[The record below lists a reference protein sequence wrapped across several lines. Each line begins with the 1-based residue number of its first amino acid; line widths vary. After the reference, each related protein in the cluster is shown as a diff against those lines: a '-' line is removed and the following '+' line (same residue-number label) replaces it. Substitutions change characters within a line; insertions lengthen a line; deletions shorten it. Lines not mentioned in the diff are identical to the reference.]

1 MSKNSQPRTDLPKL
15 PDGSVDLLDEDR
27 PIAGQKFV
35 CLSFISPENVL
46 KQKNHFL
53 FQEFLAYFDFTK
65 SMSKFEQFIAF
76 MSYKHNMDL
85 ETMMKDFQEFVKSE
99 ATELKNTDIASEYK
113 GFLEQHEERLTQEF
127 QEKYTFQT
135 NTRGLKIRG
144 VFPSQ
149 KEAELRS
156 KMLREADPHHD
167 VYVGQV
173 GVWMPWEPDAYRTGR
188 VDYLQKELNDLMN
201 EKIKNEQDAKQHFDE
216 RLKESRR
223 KAIEENIRKAREND
237 NKLTQTLD
245 EQGNLVGVKELNT
258 VERTL
263 GENEIVTTE
272 QVRNELF
279 EGDNIRTKEG
289 DRLKEEEDKKRE
301 EEEKKKRE

>member
-1 MSKNSQPRTDLPKL
+1 MSNSSLPKL

-65 SMSKFEQFIAF
+65 SMSKFEQFLAF
-76 MSYKHNMDL
+76 MAYKNNMNL
-85 ETMMKDFQEFVKSE
+85 EEMMKDFQDFVKSE
-99 ATELKNTDIASEYK
+99 TTELKKTDIASEYK

-156 KMLREADPHHD
+156 KLLRETDPHHD

-188 VDYLQKELNDLMN
+188 VDYLQKELNDLMS
-201 EKIKNEQDAKQHFDE
+201 EKIKNEQEAKQHFDE

-223 KAIEENIRKAREND
+223 KAIEENIRKAQENN

-245 EQGNLVGVKELNT
+245 AQGNLVGVKELNT
-258 VERTL
+258 VERSL

-272 QVRNELF
+272 QVREQLF
-279 EGDNIRTKEG
+279 EGDDIRTKEG
-289 DRLKEEEDKKRE
+289 DRLKEEEDKKK
-301 EEEKKKRE
+301 EEEK

>member
-1 MSKNSQPRTDLPKL
+1 MSKSDAGLPKL
-15 PDGSVDLLDEDR
+15 PDGSIDLLDEDR

-76 MSYKHNMDL
+76 MAYKNNMVLDD
-85 ETMMKDFQEFVKSE
+85 MMKDFQDFIKSE
-99 ATELKNTDIASEYK
+99 TVELKKTDIANEYK
-113 GFLEQHEERLTQEF
+113 GFLEQHEDRLTQEF
-127 QEKYTFQT
+127 QDKYTFQT

-156 KMLREADPHHD
+156 KMLRESDPHHD
-167 VYVGQV
+167 VYVGQI

-188 VDYLQKELNDLMN
+188 VDYLQKELNELMN

-216 RLKESRR
+216 RLKDSRR
-223 KAIEENIRKAREND
+223 KAIEDNIRKAQENN
-237 NKLTQTLD
+237 NKLTQTID
-245 EQGNLVGVKELNT
+245 AQGNLVGVKELNT
-258 VERTL
+258 VERSL
-263 GENEIVTTE
+263 GENEIITTE
-272 QVRNELF
+272 QVREELF
-279 EGDNIRTKEG
+279 EGENIRTKEG
-289 DRLKEEEDKKRE
+289 DRLKEEEDRKKE
-301 EEEKKKRE
+301 EEDRTK

>member
-1 MSKNSQPRTDLPKL
+1 MSNTSLPKL
-15 PDGSVDLLDEDR
+15 PDGSIDLLDEDR

-53 FQEFLAYFDFTK
+53 FKEFLTYFDFTK
-65 SMSKFEQFIAF
+65 SMSKFEQFLAF
-76 MSYKHNMDL
+76 MAYKNNMKLDD
-85 ETMMKDFQEFVKSE
+85 MMKDFQDFVQTE
-99 ATELKNTDIASEYK
+99 TTELKNTDITSEYK

-156 KMLREADPHHD
+156 KLLREIDPNHD

-188 VDYLQKELNDLMN
+188 VEYLQKELNDLMN
-201 EKIKNEQDAKQHFDE
+201 EKIKNEQEAKQHFEE

-223 KAIEENIRKAREND
+223 KAIEENIRKAQENN

-245 EQGNLVGVKELNT
+245 TQGNLVGVKEHNT
-258 VERTL
+258 VERSL

-272 QVRNELF
+272 QVREQLF
-279 EGDNIRTKEG
+279 EGEDIRTKEG
-289 DRLKEEEDKKRE
+289 DRLKEEEDRKKE
-301 EEEKKKRE
+301 EEDKTK

>member
-1 MSKNSQPRTDLPKL
+1 MSNTSLPKL
-15 PDGSVDLLDEDR
+15 PDGSIDLLDEDR

-65 SMSKFEQFIAF
+65 SMSKFEQFLAF
-76 MSYKHNMDL
+76 MAYKNNMKLDDI
-85 ETMMKDFQEFVKSE
+85 MKDFQDFVQTE
-99 ATELKNTDIASEYK
+99 RVELKKTDITSEYK

-156 KMLREADPHHD
+156 KLLRDIDPNHD

-188 VDYLQKELNDLMN
+188 VEYLQKELNDLMN
-201 EKIKNEQDAKQHFDE
+201 EKIKNEQEAKHHFDE

-223 KAIEENIRKAREND
+223 KAIEENIRKAQENN

-245 EQGNLVGVKELNT
+245 EQGNLVGVKEHNT
-258 VERTL
+258 VERSL

-272 QVRNELF
+272 QVREQLF
-279 EGDNIRTKEG
+279 EGEDIRTKEG
-289 DRLKEEEDKKRE
+289 DRLKEEKDKRE
-301 EEEKKKRE
+301 EEERIIHPSQ

>member
-1 MSKNSQPRTDLPKL
+1 MSNTSLPKL
-15 PDGSVDLLDEDR
+15 PDGSIDLLDEDR

-65 SMSKFEQFIAF
+65 SMSKFEQFLAF
-76 MSYKHNMDL
+76 MAYKNNMKLDDI
-85 ETMMKDFQEFVKSE
+85 MKDFQDFVQTE
-99 ATELKNTDIASEYK
+99 RVELKKTDITSEYK

-156 KMLREADPHHD
+156 KLLRDIDPNHD

-188 VDYLQKELNDLMN
+188 VEYLQKELNDLMN
-201 EKIKNEQDAKQHFDE
+201 EKIKNEQEAKHHFDE

-223 KAIEENIRKAREND
+223 KAIEENIRKAQENN

-245 EQGNLVGVKELNT
+245 EQGNLVGVKEHNT
-258 VERTL
+258 VERSL

-272 QVRNELF
+272 QVREQLF
-279 EGDNIRTKEG
+279 EGEDIRTKEG
-289 DRLKEEEDKKRE
+289 DRLKEEKDKRE

>member
-1 MSKNSQPRTDLPKL
+1 
-15 PDGSVDLLDEDR
+15 
-27 PIAGQKFV
+27 
-35 CLSFISPENVL
+35 
-46 KQKNHFL
+46 
-53 FQEFLAYFDFTK
+53 
-65 SMSKFEQFIAF
+65 
-76 MSYKHNMDL
+76 
-85 ETMMKDFQEFVKSE
+85 
-99 ATELKNTDIASEYK
+99 
-113 GFLEQHEERLTQEF
+113 
-127 QEKYTFQT
+127 
-135 NTRGLKIRG
+135 
-144 VFPSQ
+144 
-149 KEAELRS
+149 
-156 KMLREADPHHD
+156 
-167 VYVGQV
+167 VGQV

-201 EKIKNEQDAKQHFDE
+201 EKIKNEQEAKQHFDE

-301 EEEKKKRE
+301 EEEKKQRE